1 MFWEENSIY
10 DVKAYLLRREMI
22 AFAP

>member
-1 MFWEENSIY
+1 MFWEENSTY

-22 AFAP
+22 AFAL